1 MKKNNIYGKDKDSQR
16 VVRQAYKFT
25 YWISLAYL
33 IFMFCLT
40 VYMKLPIYAPATYVL
55 VTVVG
60 SIIYWIKK
68 IPKKVYEY
76 WFTFSSAWLCAVF
89 SIASGTFTI
98 PLLIFMCTL
107 VLSSMYRNEML
118 ILIDTILGVLFS
130 IACYIINF
138 ESIFLEGTIT
148 AQAQLLLIPA
158 CIILM
163 YFSLTSL
170 IKRDKQLFLFAE
182 QKNKNN
188 LALLQVVE
196 AKRDEAEEASRVKT
210 EFLANT
216 SHEIRTPMNSIMGM
230 TELALREDVSPEVR
244 NYLCNIRDAGTNLL
258 NIINDILDFSKIE
271 SGKTEL
277 SNTDY
282 NILSIMNDIC
292 NIISIRIDNN
302 AIQLVTC
309 IDPDVPALMSGDE
322 RRIKQILLN
331 LATNAIKYTRRGC
344 ITISVSAKPIDEN
357 TVMLCCDVRDTGIG
371 IKETDMKKLFSA
383 FERVD
388 TKRNRNIEGTG
399 LGLAI
404 CKSLAEIMGGS
415 IKVRSIY
422 GEGSIFGFEIPQT
435 VKDKTSCIRIENRE
449 KRNILLCVSK
459 HEQLSAISAELS
471 SLNLKFLAAQKFSS
485 VSKNEV
491 DRFTDILID
500 YNEYMAN
507 KSAVTQA
514 SGNITVIADPG
525 VTVPSGEVSVKSIY
539 RPVTVISLLSLFSS
553 EDIPNKNRR
562 TAQLKRFE
570 APDAKILVVDDNS
583 TNLLVAKRLISL
595 YKPEIDT
602 AESGIQALTMVQ
614 KKDYDIV
621 FMDHMMPEL
630 DGIET
635 TQAIRSL
642 GGKYAKL
649 TIIALTANV
658 VSGAA
663 ELFRESG
670 MNDFLGKPI
679 EMSELNRV
687 MTRYIPADKQLG
699 QTKPEEASE
708 KQSGDDF
715 LKQLEAINGLDI
727 KVALSQC
734 NNNEV
739 LFADILHSA
748 ASTATLPRLIEA
760 FEKQDIRTYTI
771 YAHGIRSALHNVGMD
786 SLGKKAYELEMA
798 GKRGDAEFINA
809 HHEEFISGYNSFSKA
824 ALKITAN
831 RKNPRKGGSID
842 ELKKRLA
849 DLIDA
854 SADMDYSRAR
864 RIIAPLSKNFYGEK
878 IDNKIRTISD
888 AVDSFE
894 FDKVRLIAD
903 EVIKGI

>member
-1 MKKNNIYGKDKDSQR
+1 MKKNIIYGKDKESQR
-16 VVRQAYKFT
+16 VVRQAHRFT
-25 YWISLAYL
+25 YWISVAYL
-33 IFMFCLT
+33 IFMFCLV

-55 VTVVG
+55 VTIVG
-60 SIIYWIKK
+60 SVIYWVKK
-68 IPKKVYEY
+68 IPMKVYEY

-107 VLSSMYRNEML
+107 VLSSMYRDELL

-130 IACYIINF
+130 VACYVINF

-158 CIILM
+158 CILLM
-163 YFSLTSL
+163 YLSLTSL
-170 IKRDKQLFLFAE
+170 IKRDRQLFLFAE

-230 TELALREDVSPEVR
+230 TELALREDVSPEMR

-277 SNTDY
+277 SYTDY

-302 AIQLVTC
+302 AIQLITC
-309 IDPDVPALMSGDE
+309 IDPDVPALLMGDE

-344 ITISVSAKPIDEN
+344 ITINVSTKPVDEN

-422 GEGSIFGFEIPQT
+422 GEGSVFGFEIPQT

-449 KRNILLCVSK
+449 KRDILLCVSS

-471 SLNLKFLAAQKFSS
+471 SLELKFLAVQKFSS
-485 VSKNEV
+485 IANKET
-491 DRFTDILID
+491 DRFTDILVD
-500 YNEYMAN
+500 YSEYMSN
-507 KSAVTQA
+507 KDAINKLP
-514 SGNITVIADPG
+514 GNITVIAEPG
-525 VTVPSGEVSVKSIY
+525 VTVPSGDRTVKSIY
-539 RPVTVISLLSLFSS
+539 RPVTIISLLSLFSA

-602 AESGIQALTMVQ
+602 ADSGIQALTLVQ
-614 KKDYDIV
+614 KKDYDII

-687 MTRYIPADKQLG
+687 MTRYIPAEKQLG
-699 QTKPEEASE
+699 QTKPEETTE
-708 KQSGDDF
+708 KQGGADL
-715 LKQLEAINGLDI
+715 LKQLETIKGLDI
-727 KVALSQC
+727 KTALSQC

-748 ASTATLPRLIEA
+748 ASSVTLPRLIEA
-760 FEKQDIRTYTI
+760 FEKKDVRTYTI

-786 SLGKKAYELEMA
+786 ALGKEAYELEMA
-798 GKRGDAEFINA
+798 GKRGDAEYINA
-809 HHEEFISGYNSFSKA
+809 HHSEFISGYNEFSKA

-831 RKNPRKGGSID
+831 RKNPRKSGSID
-842 ELKKRLA
+842 ELKRRLT

-854 SADMDYSRAR
+854 SSDMDYSRAR
-864 RIIAPLSKNFYGEK
+864 RIIAPLSKNSYGEA
-878 IDNKIRTISD
+878 IDTKIRTISD